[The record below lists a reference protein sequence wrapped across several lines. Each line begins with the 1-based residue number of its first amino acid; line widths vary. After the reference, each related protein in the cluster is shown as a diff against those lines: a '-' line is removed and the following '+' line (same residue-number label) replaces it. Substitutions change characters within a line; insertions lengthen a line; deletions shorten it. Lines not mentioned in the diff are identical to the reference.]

1 MAQTRYQRYTIDF
14 LRSRTSGTDMPDFL
28 PDDINQQ
35 LAIANELVKDC
46 LEPLDKRLNEE
57 SISQKEAAAQV
68 RHASQEKGIFY
79 KTQPQE
85 FGGHPTSTLELTALR
100 ELFSAANV
108 STSAHVF
115 GPGPGVL
122 ANVSEPMASQY
133 LAPVLAGEIQGAF
146 AFTEPADA
154 LEPTWAVRSENDLL
168 VTGQKSYVTGGD
180 SADFMAVFLN
190 VRADAENEKGTAMV
204 IIDKDLEGVSTEKD
218 FTSLDGSGH
227 QSITFDKV
235 RVPIA
240 NVVGRIGEGLPRALG
255 NIGNVRLLVAAQAC
269 GLMMWTLNYVEN
281 QVMKPH
287 RSGTPLGMK
296 EGVRL
301 RLSDMRIDA
310 FAARSML
317 YRTARLA
324 DAGENIINET
334 IAVKIFSTEAA
345 GRVVDSAVQLIG
357 GQALVAG
364 HPLEKLYRQIRSY
377 RLIEGASDLLRLNL
391 IKGKLELGKGRV

>member
-85 FGGHPTSTLELTALR
+85 FGGHATSTLELTALR

-154 LEPTWAVRSENDLL
+154 LEPTWAVRSKNDLL